1 VRREGVPVV
10 ELYEQHRRC
19 GTVSEKSDA
28 NMQKA
33 KAKAEQVSGRA
44 KETLGRAREKVAD
57 QRAKRAGSDERSMR
71 ERLKDA
77 KDAFKR

>member
-1 VRREGVPVV
+1 
-10 ELYEQHRRC
+10 
-19 GTVSEKSDA
+19 
-28 NMQKA
+28 MQKA